1 MGENC
6 EIALLPLGA
15 TEQHGPHLPFDTDA
29 IIGEA
34 VASRT
39 VARLPKSI
47 PVKLLPVERVGYSIE
62 HLDTPGTESLTYSE
76 ATERWIAVGAE
87 QKAAGIGKFV
97 LVNAHGG
104 NSPLMTIV
112 ATELRIRHTM
122 LAVATSW
129 TRFGYPPG
137 LVNETERTIGIHG
150 GFIETSVML
159 TLRPEAVDM
168 NAAKNFPSR
177 QSDWTRKFKR
187 LRACGPNAF
196 GWKIQDLSAEG
207 VVGNA
212 AAANAE
218 AGAAILD
225 HAAQGLA
232 ELLIDVHKFDL
243 GELR

>member
-1 MGENC
+1 
-6 EIALLPLGA
+6 
-15 TEQHGPHLPFDTDA
+15 
-29 IIGEA
+29 
-34 VASRT
+34 
-39 VARLPKSI
+39 
-47 PVKLLPVERVGYSIE
+47 
-62 HLDTPGTESLTYSE
+62 
-76 ATERWIAVGAE
+76 
-87 QKAAGIGKFV
+87 
-97 LVNAHGG
+97 
-104 NSPLMTIV
+104 
-112 ATELRIRHTM
+112 
-122 LAVATSW
+122 
-129 TRFGYPPG
+129 
-137 LVNETERTIGIHG
+137 
-150 GFIETSVML
+150 ML

-177 QSDWTRKFKR
+177 QSDWTREFKR